1 MAKTFWPYIKK
12 PMHFYFT
19 SDGGDS
25 REHQPLCSELDSSL
39 LLAKRSGGGAVSSKR
54 QPQSVATPRPPSQS
68 PDTATPTTA
77 TLSSRR
83 FCDNVSLGKPLKQ
96 HESRISKKNSFPRRI
111 GFTFWV
117 VKKKILG
124 HKFCNELLIKANY
137 WSNLEMLL
145 LSCSI
150 IFFQVL

>member
-1 MAKTFWPYIKK
+1 MIFTCQKYI
-12 PMHFYFT
+12 HLYFVT

-25 REHQPLCSELDSSL
+25 REQQPLCSELDSSL
-39 LLAKRSGGGAVSSKR
+39 LLTKRPVTSKR
-54 QPQSVATPRPPSQS
+54 QPQSVATPRPPSHS
-68 PDTATPTTA
+68 PVTATPTTA